1 MNKFINRHS
10 ELKIL
15 EKLYKSDSGMGNLV
29 VLYGRRRLGKTALIK
44 EFIRNKKSA
53 YYMADRAAEKSQMSS
68 FLITL
73 SESLSESTLASASY
87 SSWYDIFAAFDRLR
101 KKGEKFILV
110 IDEYQYLCQT
120 QPAFSSFVQ
129 KWWDEHWQ
137 NQNIILILCGSVT
150 SMMYRETL
158 SASAPLY
165 GRASASILLKP
176 IQFGFLNEFFAKGR
190 DTVGLVEF
198 YSLCGGVPRYV
209 NLVSNYENYITALEA
224 LVLSPE
230 GILYSEAKNI
240 LRDEISV
247 PNVCW
252 SILNAVASGSTRISE
267 LGARLSLPANQLT
280 RYIDLLMDLQLV
292 RRTVPILESNPQKSK
307 KGVYSVCDP
316 FFRLWFG
323 TIYPYES
330 FLEMGNSKLVLQRI
344 RERLIN
350 HVASCYE
357 DICTENIL
365 SGIGEFGC
373 IKVGRQWAV
382 DYEID
387 IAGVDEQGR
396 LAVVGECKWTGQKVD
411 ISLLHELKGKV
422 MEHSLPVS
430 ENCKYLLFSKSGF
443 SDDLI
448 KQSKHDEMIIL
459 ITG

>member
-1 MNKFINRHS
+1 MNKFINRGS
-10 ELKIL
+10 ELKTL
-15 EKLYKSDSGMGNLV
+15 GKLYKSDSGKGNLV
-29 VLYGRRRLGKTALIK
+29 ILYGRRRLGKTALIK
-44 EFIRNKKSA
+44 EFIRNKKAA
-53 YYMADRAAEKSQMSS
+53 YYMADRAAEKAQMSS
-68 FLITL
+68 FLL
-73 SESLSESTLASASY
+73 SLAESISEPTLASASY

-101 KKGEKFILV
+101 PKGERFILV

-137 NQNIILILCGSVT
+137 NENMILILCGSVT
-150 SMMYRETL
+150 SMMHRETL

-176 IQFGFLNEFFAKGR
+176 LQFSFLNEFFTESR
-190 DTVGLVEF
+190 DTVRLVEF
-198 YSLCGGVPRYV
+198 YSLCGGVPRYI
-209 NLVSNYENYITALEA
+209 NLVRNYENHIKALEE

-252 SILNAVASGSTRISE
+252 SILNAIASGSTRISE
-267 LGARLSLPANQLT
+267 LGTRLSLPANQLT
-280 RYIDLLMDLQLV
+280 RYIDLLMDLQLI
-292 RRTVPILESNPQKSK
+292 RRTVPVLESNPQKSK

-350 HVASCYE
+350 HVANCYE
-357 DICTENIL
+357 DICTESIM
-365 SGIGEFGC
+365 SGMSDFGC
-373 IKVGRQWAV
+373 LKVGRQWAG

-387 IAGVDEQGR
+387 IAGVDEQGS
-396 LAVVGECKWTGQKVD
+396 LALLGECKWTAQK
-411 ISLLHELKGKV
+411 IGMSLLHELKGKV
-422 MEHSLPVS
+422 VGNSLPVS
-430 ENCKYLLFSKSGF
+430 ENCKYLFFSKSGF

-448 KQSKHDEMIIL
+448 KQSKHDENIL
-459 ITG
+459 LRSL